1 MSRLSLDPASWQAA
15 MAVPAVTPPV
25 TPPWVKSL
33 TPLVSFISLIFP
45 SSSVV
50 YSPAQGLH
58 RNLPDGVLAQVPRHV
73 HKVVAPVREFPFAH
87 RPVLAD
93 EKPLLP
99 RQ

>member
-1 MSRLSLDPASWQAA
+1 

-50 YSPAQGLH
+50 YSPLRGCTVISRMASSLRFPATCTKSLRQS
-58 RNLPDGVLAQVPRHV
+58 
-73 HKVVAPVREFPFAH
+73 REFPFAH

-93 EKPLLP
+93 EKPLFP